1 MEIAN
6 RTYRRNM
13 ILYGLLYVF
22 WSAIVITLLII
33 FQGGIAF
40 SIGWIA
46 IWAIL
51 VVLTARSMLRMP
63 LRLELDRK
71 ELHVE
76 LLSRTQTVR
85 IEDILK
91 IEYNPKDCRMKIIS
105 AGGNHYYNDL
115 TLDRKDL
122 DMLVEVGGPKGWF
135 AKANGIS

>member
-40 SIGWIA
+40 SIGWIT

-63 LRLELDRK
+63 LRLKLDRK

-105 AGGNHYYNDL
+105 AGGNHFYNDL
-115 TLDRKDL
+115 ALDRKDL

-135 AKANGIS
+135 AKANGSS